1 MAYVLLVD
9 DEPESI
15 TIASRYLASKGHRT
29 AVLPDGREA
38 IARLREEAPDVLVI
52 ETMMPFADGYMVLQE
67 LKQFYPDDRV
77 SVIVITS
84 IAADGEPLRDWSM
97 AAIDSYVLAHRD
109 AQAVAWQIVLTV
121 EDLLNRSGQL

>member
-52 ETMMPFADGYMVLQE
+52 DTMMPFADGYMVIQE
-67 LKQFYPDDRV
+67 LQQLYSRDHV
-77 SVIVITS
+77 SVIVLTR

-97 AAIDSYVLAHRD
+97 SAVDSYVLAHRD
-109 AQAVAWQIVLTV
+109 TQALAWQVVLTV
-121 EDLLNRSGQL
+121 EQLLHQSGRR